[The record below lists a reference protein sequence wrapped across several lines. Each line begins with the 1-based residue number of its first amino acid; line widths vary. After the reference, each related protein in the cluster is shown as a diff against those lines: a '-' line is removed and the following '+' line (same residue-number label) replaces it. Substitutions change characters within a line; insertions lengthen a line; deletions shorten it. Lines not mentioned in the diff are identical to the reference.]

1 MLSINISELIWT
13 GINFFLLCFLLKRFL
28 YTPVIRFM
36 DERKARMDAKLRE
49 EQDAL
54 TRAKEN
60 EDRLAAEKAESREEA
75 KRILSRAGTEREE
88 QHSAAVLATR
98 ADSSRNRKEATAA
111 LAQRREKTASR
122 LEQATPE
129 LAALLAE
136 QLLREK

>member
-13 GINFFLLCFLLKRFL
+13 VINFFLLYFLLKRFL

-88 QHSAAVLATR
+88 QHSAAVLAAR

-129 LAALLAE
+129 LAVLLAE

>member
-13 GINFFLLCFLLKRFL
+13 VINFFLLYFLLKRFL

-88 QHSAAVLATR
+88 QHSAAVLAAR

>member
-1 MLSINISELIWT
+1 MLSINISDLIWT
-13 GINFFLLCFLLKRFL
+13 VINFFLLYFLLKHFL

-36 DERKARMDAKLRE
+36 DERKARTDAKLRE

-88 QHSAAVLATR
+88 QHSAAVLAAR